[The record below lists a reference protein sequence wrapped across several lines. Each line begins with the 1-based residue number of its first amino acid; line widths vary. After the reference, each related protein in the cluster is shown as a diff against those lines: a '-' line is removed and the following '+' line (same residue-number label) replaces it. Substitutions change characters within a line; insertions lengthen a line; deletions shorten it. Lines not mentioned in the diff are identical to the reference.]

1 MYDVGRICIKLAGR
15 DAGQK
20 CVIVDVLEGKYV
32 VIDGMTRRRKCN
44 MLHLEPMDQI
54 LDIKKGASH
63 EEIVRVFKTLGHDV
77 KTPVTKAKT
86 TKPLAIR
93 NVKVKSEK
101 VQKVK
106 KEKKVIEKKP
116 VVKKVEPKT
125 T

>member
-1 MYDVGRICIKLAGR
+1 MKMFEIGRVAIKLAGR

-54 LDIKKGASH
+54 LDIEKGASH
-63 EEIVRVFKTLGHDV
+63 EEIVRIFKTLGHDV
-77 KTPVTKAKT
+77 KTPITKAKT

-93 NVKVKSEK
+93 NVKVKSAK
-101 VQKVK
+101 TQKVK
-106 KEKKVIEKKP
+106 KEKKSEAKS
-116 VVKKVEPKT
+116 
-125 T
+125 